1 MYQDIVPQ
9 RKDILAHIK
18 EDQIEEGMSRNPF
31 GGRLLLKGGRV
42 IDPRNH
48 RDEII
53 DIAICGDRI
62 YQIENEII
70 PEKGDCVVDCDDLM
84 VIPGI
89 IDMHLHLG
97 DLFEVRTYCMCCS
110 GRRNKWIISR
120 GRKYFHGTSPFGSRS
135 RPGVT
140 YKFRNFFGS
149 TSSAWY

>member
-1 MYQDIVPQ
+1 MYQNTVPQ

-18 EDQIEEGMSRNPF
+18 EGQIEEGMSRNPF

-97 DLFEVRTYCMCCS
+97 DLFEVSTEPIACAAQD
-110 GRRNKWIISR
+110 
-120 GRKYFHGTSPFGSRS
+120 
-135 RPGVT
+135 GVT
-140 YKFRNFFGS
+140 SGLSPGAGNTFMTPALLGAEVDRGYL
-149 TSSAWY
+149 